1 MKLRLNQKNLDFLL
15 SNDIFVYPHSIN
27 VRIIMSANHLHQL
40 IKSLSAPEKGYI
52 KKHAMLHVIGE
63 QNKYIKIF
71 DAIDKQK
78 VYDEKEIIR
87 KFKGEPTLNN
97 FAVAKNYLFKFI
109 LKSLESYNNNV
120 KSELRSALNQ
130 IEILYN
136 KNLPT
141 VAKKMILKSKA
152 TALEHE
158 LYEFMEE
165 LIDWEII
172 LLVEEATPEN
182 YLKLVNKYFEE
193 LYDSIEKKKTIIG
206 YKHLYQKL
214 RAKALYTGLARNDE
228 DVIEFQ
234 KIANEDKS
242 NDKNLLN
249 TFNAQY
255 YRNLMQANFLFT
267 INEQGQANEI
277 LKKNVDLLDNNKH
290 MLELKPF
297 TYLGLLR
304 NKAVNELSL
313 MLYSDLFNT
322 LERMD
327 RFVEKYGQL
336 NRNYELLTENLKLF
350 VYIPTGQF
358 DKALGIANKVEK
370 IYGQLPQTKTL
381 QKEKQLHHYALAY
394 IYIGLGEYKLANQNI
409 NLLLHNTDLD
419 FRSDLFCF
427 AHILSLIIYFEMD
440 DEEMMEKRIRSTYR
454 LLMKRNKLYNYEKQ
468 IIAFFKDTQ
477 NKVRTSSEL
486 TKDFVRLKNN
496 IEELTTNKVERN
508 ALNLFDLISWLESKI
523 EKKSFMEIKQKKFD
537 QLMANEASSAHMH

>member
-1 MKLRLNQKNLDFLL
+1 MDINQKNLDFLL
-15 SNDIFVYPHSIN
+15 SNDIFVYPHSNN
-27 VRIIMSANHLHQL
+27 VKIIMSANHLHQL

-52 KKHAMLHVIGE
+52 KKQATLHVIGS
-63 QNKYIKIF
+63 QNKYIKLF

-78 VYDEKEIIR
+78 VYDDKEIIR
-87 KFKGEPTLNN
+87 KFKKEPTLNN

-120 KSELRSALNQ
+120 KSELRSSLNQ

-136 KNLPT
+136 KNLPS

-152 TALEHE
+152 IALEYE

-182 YLKLVNKYFEE
+182 YLNLVNKYFEE
-193 LYDSIEKKKTIIG
+193 LYESIEKKKIIIG

-228 DVIEFQ
+228 DVLEFQ
-234 KIANEDKS
+234 KIANEDTR
-242 NDKNLLN
+242 NDKKLLN

-255 YRNLMQANFLFT
+255 YRNLMQTNFLYT
-267 INEQGQANEI
+267 INEQEQANEI
-277 LKKNVDLLDNNKH
+277 LKKTVELLDKNKH
-290 MLELKPF
+290 MVELKPV
-297 TYLGLLR
+297 TYIGLLR

-313 MLYSDLFNT
+313 MLYPALFST
-322 LERMD
+322 LDRMD
-327 RFVEKYGQL
+327 HFVEQYGQL

-358 DKALGIANKVEK
+358 DKALEIAHKVEK
-370 IYGQLPQTKTL
+370 IYTHLPQTKSL

-394 IYIGLGEYKLANQNI
+394 IYIGLEEYKLANQNI
-409 NLLLHNTDLD
+409 NLLLRNTDLD

-427 AHILSLIIYFEMD
+427 AHILSLIIYFEMND
-440 DEEMMEKRIRSTYR
+440 GEMMEKQIRSTYH
-454 LLMKRNKLYNYEKQ
+454 LLMKRNKLYTFEKQ

-477 NKVRTSSEL
+477 NKVRKSSEL
-486 TKDFVRLKNN
+486 TKDFIRLKNS
-496 IEELTTNKVERN
+496 IEELTSNKVERN

-523 EKKSFMEIKQKKFD
+523 EKKSFMEIKQKKFN
-537 QLMANEASSAHMH
+537 QLMVNEASSAHMH

>member
-1 MKLRLNQKNLDFLL
+1 MTVNN
-15 SNDIFVYPHSIN
+15 
-27 VRIIMSANHLHQL
+27 LHQL

-52 KKHAMLHVIGE
+52 KKHAMLHVIGA

-109 LKSLESYNNNV
+109 MKTLESYNTNV
-120 KSELRSALNQ
+120 KSELRSTLNQ

-136 KNLPT
+136 KNLPN
-141 VAKKMILKSKA
+141 VAKKMILKAKA
-152 TALEHE
+152 TALDHE

-193 LYDSIEKKKTIIG
+193 LYDSIEKKKTIIS

-214 RAKALYTGLARNDE
+214 RAKALYTGVARNDE
-228 DVIEFQ
+228 DVLAFQ
-234 KIANEDKS
+234 KIADEDKN

-255 YRNLMQANFLFT
+255 YRNLMQANFLFM
-267 INEQGQANEI
+267 INDQPLANEI
-277 LKKNVDLLDNNKH
+277 LKKNVELLDRNQH

-297 TYLGLLR
+297 TYIGLLR

-313 MLYSDLFNT
+313 MLYSDLFDT
-322 LERMD
+322 LKRMD
-327 RFVEKYGQL
+327 HFVEKYGSL
-336 NRNYELLTENLKLF
+336 NKNYELLTENLKVF

-358 DKALGIANKVEK
+358 DKALEIAKKVEV
-370 IYGQLPQTKTL
+370 IYGQIPLTKTL

-394 IYIGLGEYKLANQNI
+394 IYLGLGQHKLANQNI

-427 AHILSLIIYFEMD
+427 AHILSLIIYFEMN
-440 DEEMMEKRIRSTYR
+440 DEDMLEKRIRATYR
-454 LLMKRNKLYNYEKQ
+454 LLLKRNKLYNFEKQ
-468 IIAFFKDTQ
+468 IIAFFKESQD
-477 NKVRTSSEL
+477 KIRSSPEL
-486 TKDFVRLKNN
+486 TEQLIKLKNN
-496 IEELTTNKVERN
+496 IEELTINKIEKN
-508 ALNLFDLISWLESKI
+508 ALSLFDLISWLESKI
-523 EKKSFMEIKQKKFD
+523 EKKSFMEIKQNKFD
-537 QLMANEASSAHMH
+537 QLMASEACNAHLH

>member
-1 MKLRLNQKNLDFLL
+1 M
-15 SNDIFVYPHSIN
+15 
-27 VRIIMSANHLHQL
+27 NHLHQL

-52 KKHAMLHVIGE
+52 KKHAMLHVIGS

-87 KFKGEPTLNN
+87 KFEGEPTLNN

-136 KNLPT
+136 KNLPQL
-141 VAKKMILKSKA
+141 AKKMILKAKA
-152 TALEHE
+152 TALSHE
-158 LYEFMEE
+158 LYEYMEE

-182 YLKLVNKYFEE
+182 YLNLVNKYFDE
-193 LYDSIEKKKTIIG
+193 LYDSIEKKKIIIG

-228 DVIEFQ
+228 DVIAFQ
-234 KIANEDKS
+234 KIVADDNNEDS
-242 NDKNLLN
+242 ALLN

-267 INEQGQANEI
+267 INEQAKANGI
-277 LKKNVDLLDNNKH
+277 LKKNVELLDENQH

-297 TYLGLLR
+297 TYIGLLR

-313 MLYSDLFNT
+313 MMYSELFST

-327 RFVEKYGQL
+327 QFVEKYGHL

-358 DKALGIANKVEK
+358 TQALQIANNVEK

-409 NLLLHNTDLD
+409 NLLLHNTDFD

-427 AHILSLIIYFEMD
+427 AHILSLIICFEMD
-440 DEEMMEKRIRSTYR
+440 DRDMLDKKIRATYR
-454 LLMKRNKLYNYEKQ
+454 LLLKRDKLYNFEKQ
-468 IIAFFKDTQ
+468 IISFFKESQ
-477 NKVRTSSEL
+477 NKVRSSSEL
-486 TKDFVRLKNN
+486 TKDFIRLKESIEALTINN
-496 IEELTTNKVERN
+496 VERN

-523 EKKSFMEIKQKKFD
+523 EKKSFVEIKQTKFN
-537 QLMANEASSAHMH
+537 QMVVNEASTAHMH

>member
-1 MKLRLNQKNLDFLL
+1 
-15 SNDIFVYPHSIN
+15 
-27 VRIIMSANHLHQL
+27 MSANHLHLL

-52 KKHAMLHVIGE
+52 KKQALLHVIGSE
-63 QNKYIKIF
+63 NKYIKIF

-87 KFKGEPTLNN
+87 KFKGEPTNNN

-120 KSELRSALNQ
+120 KSELRSSLNQ

-136 KNLPT
+136 KNLPI

-152 TALEHE
+152 IALEHE
-158 LYEFMEE
+158 LYEVMEE
-165 LIDWEII
+165 FIDWEII

-193 LYDSIEKKKTIIG
+193 LYGTIEKKKIIIG

-228 DVIEFQ
+228 DVLEFQ
-234 KIANEDKS
+234 KIANEAKR

-267 INEQGQANEI
+267 INEQEQANEI
-277 LKKNVDLLDNNKH
+277 LKKNVDLLDQNKH

-297 TYLGLLR
+297 TYIGLLR

-313 MLYSDLFNT
+313 MLYSDLFKT

-327 RFVEKYGQL
+327 RFVKQYGQL
-336 NRNYELLTENLKLF
+336 NRNFELLTENLKLF
-350 VYIPTGQF
+350 VYIPTGEF
-358 DKALGIANKVEK
+358 NKALEIAKKLEK
-370 IYGQLPQTKTL
+370 IYALLPQTKSL

-427 AHILSLIIYFEMD
+427 AHILSLIIYFELD
-440 DEEMMEKRIRSTYR
+440 DQDMMEKRIRSTYR
-454 LLMKRNKLYNYEKQ
+454 LLLKRNKLYQFEKQ
-468 IIAFFKDTQ
+468 IISFFKNTQ
-477 NKVRTSSEL
+477 GKDRPSLSL
-486 TKDFVRLKNN
+486 TNDFVKLKNN
-496 IEELTTNKVERN
+496 IEELTTNKVEKN

-523 EKKSFMEIKQKKFD
+523 EKKSFMSIKQQKFNK
-537 QLMANEASSAHMH
+537 LMSNEASNAHMH